1 MSGEPATT
9 EGHLDARDLGA
20 RDLGAPGDDV
30 SMRVIAIDGPA
41 GAGKSTIARA
51 LAARLGLE
59 YLDTGAMY
67 RAVTFAAMRR
77 GILFDDDAV
86 AALARDVTLEVGDH
100 GVLVDGID
108 ATAEI
113 RSPEVTSAVSRVAA
127 NSAVRAELVRRQR
140 AWCRRRGG
148 GVIEGRDIG
157 SVVFPD
163 AELKLYLTAS
173 PRVRAER
180 RVAEAGGDVDEIE
193 TAIAARDD
201 YDSNR
206 ADSPLVQADGSR
218 VLDTTG
224 LGIDGVLTA
233 IEGLL
238 AVPHELGGQGSGD
251 GVDSDVSV
259 ARGTGV
265 A

>member
-1 MSGEPATT
+1 
-9 EGHLDARDLGA
+9 
-20 RDLGAPGDDV
+20 
-30 SMRVIAIDGPA
+30 MRVIAIDGPA

-67 RAVTFAAMRR
+67 RGVTFAALR
-77 GILFDDDAV
+77 GDVSLDDSDAV
-86 AALARDVTLEVGDH
+86 ADLSRRVDLEVSER
-100 GVLVDGID
+100 GVFVDGVD
-108 ATAEI
+108 ATTAI
-113 RSPEVTSAVSRVAA
+113 RTAEVTGAVSKVAA
-127 NSAVRAELVRRQR
+127 NSGVRTEMRARQQQWAAE
-140 AWCRRRGG
+140 RGG

-193 TAIAARDD
+193 RAIAARDH
-201 YDSNR
+201 YDSTR
-206 ADSPLVQADGSR
+206 DDSPLTEAAGSTL
-218 VLDTTG
+218 VDTTG
-224 LGIDGVLTA
+224 LTIEEVLQH

-238 AVPHELGGQGSGD
+238 EH
-251 GVDSDVSV
+251 
-259 ARGTGV
+259 
-265 A
+265 